1 MFHEIGGKWNV
12 LEGMMR
18 HYLYLR
24 GRVSST
30 GELNV
35 VVVVALGDTEVTK
48 RVVDFGRIVLSL
60 HSANQLQRKTCLRSD
75 QSSLFLAFGLP

>member
-1 MFHEIGGKWNV
+1 MFHEIGGKWNA

-24 GRVSST
+24 GRVFST

-35 VVVVALGDTEVTK
+35 VVVALGHTEVTE

-60 HSANQLQRKTCLRSD
+60 HSANQLQRTTCLRSD